1 MYRQYLSDSWLFKQ
15 WDWQWM
21 VTVSLPDE
29 VSRERITGRL
39 KDWRNSL
46 ARAEHIQLGY
56 MGILVRKDNR
66 YHLHLLAIGHG
77 LRNGRPITLRDI
89 NLERWKNSWGHP
101 RAAKIEI
108 PRSNDAVSN
117 YLAIQNFEW
126 KSDYC
131 ELLYYDRK
139 LLKKHRK
146 RENAP
151 LFGFRHE

>member
-1 MYRQYLSDSWLFKQ
+1 
-15 WDWQWM
+15 M

-29 VSRERITGRL
+29 ASRERITGRL

-66 YHLHLLAIGHG
+66 YHSHLLAIGHG
-77 LRNGRPITLRDI
+77 QRNGMSITLRDI
-89 NLERWKNSWGHP
+89 NLERWQNSLGRLP
-101 RAAKIEI
+101 AAKIEI
-108 PRSNDAVSN
+108 PRSNDAACN
-117 YLAIQNFEW
+117 YLALQNFER

-131 ELLYYDRK
+131 ELLYYGRK
-139 LLKKHRK
+139 LLDKHRK

-151 LFGFRHE
+151 LFDIRHG